1 MMRSVYRIPISL
13 GLFVVGL
20 LCAAGEAF
28 TEAALAVPTGDIML
42 TIAGNIQKT
51 NAGAEAQFDLEMLHA
66 LGYRTLRTSTPWTDG
81 THEFGGVLMKDVLEA
96 VGADGK
102 TVVAESLNNNGYRID
117 ISDFLNYPVLL
128 ATSVDGERLRIRD
141 KGPLWIVYPRDEFA
155 ELWQQPTERKTMW
168 HITRLSI
175 E

>member
-1 MMRSVYRIPISL
+1 MRSVYRIPVSI
-13 GLFVVGL
+13 GL
-20 LCAAGEAF
+20 LAIGILCTAAPAS
-28 TEAALAVPTGDIML
+28 ADVDLSAPNGDVML

-51 NAGAEAQFDLEMLHA
+51 NAGGEAKFDLEMLHA

-81 THEFGGVLMKDVLEA
+81 THEFGGVLMKDLLDA
-96 VGADGK
+96 VGAEGK
-102 TVVAESLNNNGYRID
+102 TVVAETLNNKGYRID

-141 KGPLWIVYPRDEFA
+141 KGPLWIVYPRDEFT
-155 ELWQQPTERKTMW
+155 ELWQRPAERKTMW
-168 HITRLSI
+168 HITRLSV